1 MSNLNWTVVPN
12 VTILA
17 HILEPALNKAVLHTR
32 CCGAQVGLL
41 AEHGLKVLGVG
52 KT

>member
-1 MSNLNWTVVPN
+1 MSHLNWTGVHK
-12 VTILA
+12 VTMLA
-17 HILEPALNKAVLHTR
+17 HILEPALKKAVLHTR